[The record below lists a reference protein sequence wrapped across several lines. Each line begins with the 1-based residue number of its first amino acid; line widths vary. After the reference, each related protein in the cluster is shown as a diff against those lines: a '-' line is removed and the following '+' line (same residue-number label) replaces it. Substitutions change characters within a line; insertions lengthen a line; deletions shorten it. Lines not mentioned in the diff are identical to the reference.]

1 MVAAVRAGL
10 PMRAVAR
17 KFRVSL
23 LTVQRWVQRAGGR
36 RLDRVDW
43 RDRPHTPHRI
53 RRTAP
58 EVEERVLR
66 LRSTLRD
73 TSDLGEFG
81 AVAIRQALLER
92 GGSRVPA
99 VRTIGRILERRGA
112 LEGRRRVR
120 RPPPPLGWYL
130 PAVVAARVEL
140 DSFDIIDGLV
150 IAGGTDVEVLTGLS
164 LHGGLPAAWPSPPLR
179 AATIVELLLEHW
191 RACGVPGYAQF
202 DNDTRFQGA
211 HQFPDTLGR
220 VSRLCLSLGVVP
232 VFTPPR
238 ETGFQAAVESYNG
251 RWQAKV
257 WARFH
262 HRTLPM
268 LQTRSAR
275 YVAALRA
282 RRAARIEAAPARRP
296 FPALWRWDLQAR
308 PRGCMV
314 FLRRTT
320 DLGAVELLGHRW
332 RVDRS
337 WPHRLIRAEV
347 DFDATLMRFYGL
359 RRHAPAEQRLL
370 RQIRYVYPR
379 QGFEG

>member
-17 KFRVSL
+17 QFRVSL

-140 DSFDIIDGLV
+140 NSFDIIDGLV

-179 AATIVELLLEHW
+179 AATIVELLLENW
-191 RACGVPGYAQF
+191 RACG
-202 DNDTRFQGA
+202 
-211 HQFPDTLGR
+211 
-220 VSRLCLSLGVVP
+220 VP

-320 DLGAVELLGHRW
+320 DLGAVELLRHRW

-370 RQIRYVYPR
+370 RQIRS
-379 QGFEG
+379 

>member
-1 MVAAVRAGL
+1 MVAAVRAGV

-17 KFRVSL
+17 KFGVSL

-58 EVEERVLR
+58 AVEARVLE
-66 LRSTLRD
+66 LRGTLRD
-73 TSDLGEFG
+73 TSVLGEFG
-81 AVAIRQALLER
+81 AVAIRQALQER
-92 GGSRVPA
+92 GHARVPSI
-99 VRTIGRILERRGA
+99 RTIGRILERRGA

-130 PAVVAARVEL
+130 PAVLTARVEL

-191 RACGVPGYAQF
+191 RACGMPGYAQF

-220 VSRLCLSLGVVP
+220 VSRLCLSLGIVP

-238 ETGFQAAVESYNG
+238 EPGFQAAVESYNG

-257 WARFH
+257 WTRFH

-268 LQTRSAR
+268 LQTRSAH

-296 FPALWRWDLQAR
+296 FPARWRLDLQAR
-308 PRGCMV
+308 PCGCMV

-320 DLGAVELLGHRW
+320 ELGAVELLGHRW

-347 DFDATLMRFYGL
+347 DFEANLMRFYGL
-359 RRHAPAEQRLL
+359 RRHAPADHRLL

-379 QGFEG
+379 RGFAG